1 MARTRRDAWKL
12 AVWDDTLL
20 WYARAVRAMQARP
33 ATDGKSWAY
42 QAAIHDFLDDTPQ
55 TPPLPSSQHQATFW
69 RQCQH
74 SCWFFL
80 PWHRMYLLHFERI
93 VAKTIKDDLQG
104 PANWALPYWNY
115 SDSTNPNAQVIPP
128 AFREVT
134 MPDGSHNPLRIE
146 ERDFG
151 NDGQPVGFP
160 EDVDVCT
167 ALNKTQFT
175 AQGLG
180 GDPGF
185 GGGQSGFN
193 HGRGFGTI
201 AGELERVP
209 HGSMHVAVGGHMA
222 GFDTAGLDPLFWL
235 HHSNIDRLWEVWR
248 RRNPA
253 NVDPTQPL
261 WLTGVSFKFNDQNT
275 QTVSHTSSQF
285 VNLAAPLLD
294 YTYEDLT
301 DPCTGLEGAALEVPM
316 PDRRPEMVGAT
327 NRPVQLGSVP
337 SVTELSIGRPSGPV
351 LESLEAVG
359 ATPHT
364 YLNIEN
370 ITGTGKPVSY
380 AVYLNVPDGED
391 PAQHRELFAGILP
404 MFGLEEAS
412 QRDDQ
417 HSGSGLQY
425 TLDISG
431 VVRRLQAQGAWNP
444 EAVRVTFVPRRA
456 GTSPGLEA
464 PERGIQVGRVSVYV
478 G

>member
-1 MARTRRDAWKL
+1 
-12 AVWDDTLL
+12 
-20 WYARAVRAMQARP
+20 
-33 ATDGKSWAY
+33 
-42 QAAIHDFLDDTPQ
+42 
-55 TPPLPSSQHQATFW
+55 
-69 RQCQH
+69 
-74 SCWFFL
+74 
-80 PWHRMYLLHFERI
+80 
-93 VAKTIKDDLQG
+93 
-104 PANWALPYWNY
+104 LPYWNY

-128 AFREVT
+128 AFREAT
-134 MPDGSHNPLRIE
+134 MPDGTNNPLRIE

-167 ALNKTQFT
+167 ALNKTRFT
-175 AQGLG
+175 AQGVG

-201 AGELERVP
+201 AGEIERVP
-209 HGSMHVAVGGHMA
+209 HGSMHVAVGGHMG

-261 WLTGVSFKFNDQNT
+261 WLTGVSFPFHDQNG

-301 DPCTGLEGAALEVPM
+301 DPCTGLEGAALELPM

-327 NRPVQLGSVP
+327 NRPVQLGSAP

-351 LESLEAVG
+351 LESLEAAG
-359 ATPHT
+359 AAPQT

-391 PAQHRELFAGILP
+391 PVQHRELFAGILP

-444 EAVRVTFVPRRA
+444 QTVRVTFVPRRA

-464 PERGIQVGRVSVYV
+464 PERGIQVGRVAVYV